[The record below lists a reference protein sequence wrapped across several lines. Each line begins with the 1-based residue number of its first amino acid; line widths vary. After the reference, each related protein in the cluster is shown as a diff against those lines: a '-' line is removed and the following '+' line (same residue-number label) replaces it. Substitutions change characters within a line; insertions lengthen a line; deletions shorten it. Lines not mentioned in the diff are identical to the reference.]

1 MLAHATSN
9 PSHST
14 SANSH
19 HHQHQ
24 HPLHHPAIAPV
35 RAQSPA
41 FVKPQQ
47 PSTSKVPA
55 TPSSPPSSYSP
66 VNGSSAVTPGGGG
79 SGYSPPPPSH
89 FTPLIERSFQGDQRM
104 LNLAHSIINSS
115 WFQAGNMEPPVSTTD
130 DIVKEKIVRPGESRF
145 RAFLEMTPVRT
156 YRCQFVTE
164 QGRCGRTEERL
175 DRAQGHARQHLEYRP
190 FVCGG
195 KCARSDC
202 TQRFFSSGQK
212 DDHIRRSIPRR
223 KQCDQCGKQISI
235 QNVSRHMKV
244 IHPESVTPSTGDMKP
259 PPARGYQPY

>member
-1 MLAHATSN
+1 MARYSVFPVCVSGPGQKAYSN
-9 PSHST
+9 SVLTTCLSE
-14 SANSH
+14 
-19 HHQHQ
+19 
-24 HPLHHPAIAPV
+24 PL
-35 RAQSPA
+35 
-41 FVKPQQ
+41 
-47 PSTSKVPA
+47 
-55 TPSSPPSSYSP
+55 
-66 VNGSSAVTPGGGG
+66 
-79 SGYSPPPPSH
+79 
-89 FTPLIERSFQGDQRM
+89 
-104 LNLAHSIINSS
+104 
-115 WFQAGNMEPPVSTTD
+115 
-130 DIVKEKIVRPGESRF
+130 
-145 RAFLEMTPVRT
+145 RAFN
-156 YRCQFVTE
+156 RCQFVTE